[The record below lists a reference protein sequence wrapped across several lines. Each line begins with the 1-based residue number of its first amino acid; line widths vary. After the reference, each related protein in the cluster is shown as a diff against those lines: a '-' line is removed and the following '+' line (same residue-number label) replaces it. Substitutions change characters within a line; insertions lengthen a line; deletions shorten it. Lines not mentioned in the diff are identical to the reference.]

1 MVKGTVGI
9 VVKNPA
15 QKQPSTKIVA
25 RKGRIE
31 AVEEEGE
38 AEPNGTEFVI
48 ATRDSPE
55 LDSAA
60 LAVGRVVDGMDVVE
74 KIAGV
79 SAVKDNAGSPYFRVA
94 KLIGDKRAV
103 VAERGFN
110 RPYVKVRRGIF
121 TRSAAARSHDPPLEA
136 FGCQARYRKPR
147 ILTECYKTR
156 FWGRET
162 KTRKKGRDGNLQNER
177 FGTENKRLIKFG
189 D

>member
-79 SAVKDNAGSPYFRVA
+79 SAVKDNAGSPYFRDGYPEPEFER
-94 KLIGDKRAV
+94 IHV
-103 VAERGFN
+103 VLRQHCCSGRPVFSLQQAFATVKGFD
-110 RPYVKVRRGIF
+110 G
-121 TRSAAARSHDPPLEA
+121 S
-136 FGCQARYRKPR
+136 
-147 ILTECYKTR
+147 
-156 FWGRET
+156 GREWT
-162 KTRKKGRDGNLQNER
+162 IVGG
-177 FGTENKRLIKFG
+177 
-189 D
+189 